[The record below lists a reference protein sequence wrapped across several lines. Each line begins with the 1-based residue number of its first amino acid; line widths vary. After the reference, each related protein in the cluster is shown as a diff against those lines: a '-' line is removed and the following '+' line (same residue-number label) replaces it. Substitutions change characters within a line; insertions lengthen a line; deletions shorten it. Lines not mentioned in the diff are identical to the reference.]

1 MMGWEM
7 NDRADLIEIQICLPL
22 VLPDIDA
29 MSDSSY
35 FNAA

>member
-1 MMGWEM
+1 MGWEM
-7 NDRADLIEIQICLPL
+7 NGRADLIEFQIRLPL
-22 VLPDIDA
+22 VLSDIDA